1 MIAVSPASAVSAVAA
16 PAPAGAAA
24 SAAPVAPAAGVALAS
39 PVAPAAG
46 VAPASP
52 VAPAAGQA
60 ADAKIVEAAK
70 GFEAIFMTM
79 LADEMFKGTEIT
91 RGNSIYSGLMTQQFG
106 NAMADSGGLGLA
118 AMLTKQLGGEA

>member
-24 SAAPVAPAAGVALAS
+24 SAAPVAPAAGA
-39 PVAPAAG
+39 
-46 VAPASP
+46 APASP

-60 ADAKIVEAAK
+60 ADPKIAEAAK